1 MTATGD
7 ASTRHMALSAD
18 PGNRWWPL
26 TFRHHGALSR
36 VEEVGE
42 EQYLAGTGA
51 PFIADF
57 GLGAYNNRHAPASGG
72 LAGNLA
78 ALVALIAF
86 SCESDQLDNVLIH
99 DRAWRRHRWRG
110 HDRPDGR
117 ELTYG
122 CSPAYANASPGV
134 DERGVVAMIYL
145 DPENPIGST
154 STEEGTLYSLEWGQG
169 ALLQ

>member
-1 MTATGD
+1 MFYCNPWAQFMTATGD

-51 PFIADF
+51 SFIADF
-57 GLGAYNNRHAPASGG
+57 GLGAYNNQHAPASGG

-78 ALVALIAF
+78 ILVALIAF
-86 SCESDQLDNVLIH
+86 SCEPDQLDNVLIH

-110 HDRPDGR
+110 HGRPDGR
-117 ELTYG
+117 ELIYG
-122 CSPAYANASPGV
+122 CSPVYANV
-134 DERGVVAMIYL
+134 
-145 DPENPIGST
+145 
-154 STEEGTLYSLEWGQG
+154 
-169 ALLQ
+169 